1 MNGGRSLAVEVAQAQ
16 SHVMKNGI
24 AGLFWKNAI
33 LLNAGGEITLKK
45 LHDQHRH
52 LLSLLKVDS
61 QELDNIGVAYL
72 TE

>member
-1 MNGGRSLAVEVAQAQ
+1 MEVVHAQ

-24 AGLFWKNAI
+24 AGLLWKNAM
-33 LLNAGGEITLKK
+33 LLNAGGEVTLKK
-45 LHDQHRH
+45 LHDQHGH
-52 LLSLLKVDS
+52 LFSLLKVDS